1 MEGVTKPGCECHV
14 HFGHS
19 VYSLNFLVLS
29 RPPTLVGTFR
39 PGAFVVGGEHV
50 HGGGD
55 GALVARV
62 CDVGVLVIVAVVV
75 VE

>member
-1 MEGVTKPGCECHV
+1 MEDATKPGCECHV
-14 HFGHS
+14 HFGRS

-29 RPPTLVGTFR
+29 RRPTPVGTSR
-39 PGAFVVGGEHV
+39 PSAFVVGGEHV

-75 VE
+75 VG